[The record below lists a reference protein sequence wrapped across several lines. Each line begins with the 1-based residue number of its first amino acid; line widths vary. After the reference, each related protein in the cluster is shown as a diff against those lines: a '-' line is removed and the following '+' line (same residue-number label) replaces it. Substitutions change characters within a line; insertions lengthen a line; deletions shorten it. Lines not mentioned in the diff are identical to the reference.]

1 MQNFLLALQALVSYL
16 GGLVLLAILVGI
28 PYLIIKAI
36 F

>member
-1 MQNFLLALQALVSYL
+1 MQNFLLLLQALVSYL
-16 GGLVLLAILVGI
+16 GGLLLVAILFGI